1 MNEDNKKSLIQS
13 FQNFVVSNYKI
24 ILSFA
29 IVLIVIIAL
38 LQIYFYFANQA
49 LKKTSIQ
56 FFNLIDKSDEII
68 QDLNTIKDSGN
79 FYSVL
84 SSLKLIEKNNENKD
98 YVYSNELY
106 KELLNSSKIE
116 VLYKSSIAA
125 HASYTMIG
133 ASYEDNSLDYL
144 EDIEFYIK
152 NIDDSFESFT
162 SIKKELQYLLIIT
175 ELDLTNSEYKNNSEV
190 TEMYNDIYNSN
201 LISSTVKERVKKIH
215 EFQLYK

>member
-1 MNEDNKKSLIQS
+1 MNADNKKSLIQS
-13 FQNFVVSNYKI
+13 FQNFVVTNYKI

-29 IVLIVIIAL
+29 GVLIVIIAL
-38 LQIYFYFANQA
+38 LQIYFYFSNQA

-68 QDLNTIKDSGN
+68 QDLNSIKEKGN

-98 YVYSNELY
+98 YFYSNELY
-106 KELLNSSKIE
+106 KELLNFNKIE
-116 VLYKSSIAA
+116 VLYKSSISA
-125 HASYTMIG
+125 HASYTMIE
-133 ASYEDNSLDYL
+133 ASYHENSLDYI
-144 EDIEFYIK
+144 EDIKFYIN

-175 ELDLTNSEYKNNSEV
+175 ELDLTNSEYKNNTEV
-190 TEMYNDIYNSN
+190 LEMYNDIYNSN

>member
-13 FQNFVVSNYKI
+13 FQNFVVYNYKI

-29 IVLIVIIAL
+29 LVLIVIIAL

-125 HASYTMIG
+125 HAAYTMIG
-133 ASYEDNSLDYL
+133 ASYYDKSLDYL
-144 EDIEFYIK
+144 EDIQLYIN

>member
-13 FQNFVVSNYKI
+13 FQNFVVTNYKI

-29 IVLIVIIAL
+29 VVLIVIIAL

-56 FFNLIDKSDEII
+56 FFNLIDKGDEII
-68 QDLNTIKDSGN
+68 QDLNTIKESGN
-79 FYSVL
+79 IYSVL
-84 SSLKLIEKNNENKD
+84 SSLKLIEKNNENND

-125 HASYTMIG
+125 HAAYTMIG
-133 ASYEDNSLDYL
+133 ASYHDKSLDYV
-144 EDIEFYIK
+144 EDIQLYIN

-175 ELDLTNSEYKNNSEV
+175 ELDLTNSDYKSNTEV
-190 TEMYNDIYNSN
+190 IEMYNDIYNSN

-215 EFQLYK
+215 EFHLFK